1 MAHPARSL
9 GANILV
15 PVGIRGPNHAVL
27 YVRDADRT
35 AEFYV
40 SLLGFRRLDTAGEMP
55 HFPGAAFLRAEKSTN
70 DHDLALF
77 SLGDR
82 ASDTTAGT
90 SSVGMY
96 HLSWEVETL
105 GDLARYAESLSRVGA
120 LVGASNHGTTRALYC
135 RDPDGL
141 EFELTWVIPRELLG
155 PGDEPTTKALD
166 LAADLAR
173 FGADLP
179 ARRTR

>member
-1 MAHPARSL
+1 M
-9 GANILV
+9 
-15 PVGIRGPNHAVL
+15 GIRGPNHAVL
-27 YVRDADRT
+27 WVRDADRT

-40 SLLGFRRLDTAGEMP
+40 TALGFRRLDTVGEMP
-55 HFPGAAFLRAEKSTN
+55 RIPGAAFLRAEKSTN

-77 SLGDR
+77 SLGER
-82 ASDTTAGT
+82 AGDTTAGT

-105 GDLARYAESLSRVGA
+105 GDLARYADTLSRAGA

-141 EFELTWVIPRELLG
+141 EFELTWVIPREHLA

-166 LAADLAR
+166 LGADIAR
-173 FGADLP
+173 FGADLQ
-179 ARRTR
+179 ARRSR